1 MIVKILI
8 ALFYLLT
15 PLAIMHLCDR
25 YKFLRK
31 VGSVIMAY
39 FIGIVFGSLDLV
51 DSGAIAGVQDTLINL
66 SVSLAIP
73 LLLFSTDLKK
83 VLKLAR
89 KTLISLLIALF
100 SVVVVVFAG
109 YFIFR
114 VNGHPEFSKVG
125 GLLVGV
131 YTGGT
136 PNLAALQLMLKLPP
150 EIYLAVHTYDM
161 VISTVYLFFLM
172 LVGQKL
178 FSLILPKYRSMYAG
192 TDYTVTEE
200 EDEPMKGLFKKSRRI
215 PLFMAFLLAIV
226 IFVISAGFMMMA
238 PERLKMAV
246 FILSITT
253 LSLLFSF
260 NKKVRNTE
268 KTYDLGMY
276 FILIFS
282 IVVASKVNPEAL
294 SNVNG
299 NIFMYVTFVVAFA
312 LILHVL
318 ISAMFRI
325 DTDTVIITSTALI
338 CSPPFVPVLAGSLR
352 NREIIVPGITVGLI
366 GYSFGNYLGYL
377 MVLLLDNFSI

>member
-1 MIVKILI
+1 M
-8 ALFYLLT
+8 
-15 PLAIMHLCDR
+15 CDR
-25 YKFLRK
+25 FKFLTK
-31 VGSVIMAY
+31 VGSVIIAY
-39 FIGIVFGSLDLV
+39 FIGIVFGSLEFIDTET
-51 DSGAIAGVQDTLINL
+51 IAGVQDLLINL

-83 VLKLAR
+83 IMKLAR
-89 KTLISLLIALF
+89 KTLISLVIALF

-114 VNGHPEFSKVG
+114 VQGHEEFSKVG

-172 LVGQKL
+172 AFGQKL
-178 FSLILPKYRSMYAG
+178 FSLILPKYRSMYSGAD
-192 TDYTVTEE
+192 TFKEE
-200 EDEPMKGLFKKSRRI
+200 AEEEPMKGLFKKSRRK
-215 PLFMAFLLAIV
+215 PLFMALLLAFV
-226 IFVISAGFMMMA
+226 IFVISAGFMTLA
-238 PERLKMAV
+238 PERLQMAV

-253 LSLLFSF
+253 LSLAFSF

-282 IVVASKVNPEAL
+282 LVVASKVNPEAL

-312 LILHVL
+312 LLLHVL
-318 ISAMFRI
+318 ISALFRI

-352 NREIIVPGITVGLI
+352 NKEIIVPGITVGLI

-377 MVLLLDNFSI
+377 MVLLLSNF

>member
-1 MIVKILI
+1 MSVKIFV
-8 ALFYLLT
+8 ALFYLLS

-25 YKFLRK
+25 FKFLRK
-31 VGSVIMAY
+31 IGSVIIAY
-39 FIGIVFGSLDLV
+39 FIGIVFGSLELFNPETI
-51 DSGAIAGVQDTLINL
+51 SGVQDTLINI
-66 SVSLAIP
+66 SVSIAIP
-73 LLLFSTDLKK
+73 LLLFSTDMKK
-83 VLKLAR
+83 ILKLAR
-89 KTLISLLIALF
+89 KTLISLAIALF

-114 VNGHPEFSKVG
+114 VEGHEEFSKVG

-136 PNLAALQLMLKLPP
+136 PNLAALQLMLGLKP

-172 LVGQKL
+172 VFGKRL
-178 FSLILPKYRSMYAG
+178 FSLILPRYRSMYQTPEDAN
-192 TDYTVTEE
+192 VEE
-200 EDEPMKGLFKKSRRI
+200 SDEPMKGLFKRHRMK
-215 PLFMAFLLAIV
+215 PLFMVFLLAFV
-226 IFVISAGFMMMA
+226 IFIVSAGVMSLVT
-238 PERLKMAV
+238 ERLQMAV
-246 FILSITT
+246 FILSVTT
-253 LSLLFSF
+253 LSLMASF
-260 NKKVRNTE
+260 NKKVRDTE
-268 KTYDLGMY
+268 KSYDLGMY

-299 NIFMYVTFVVAFA
+299 NIFMYVTFVVVAA

-318 ISAMFRI
+318 ISALFRI

-338 CSPPFVPVLAGSLR
+338 CSPPFVPVLAGSLK
-352 NREIIVPGITVGLI
+352 NKEIIVPGITVGLI

-377 MVLLLDNFSI
+377 MVLLLSYF